1 MAEANDSTARMET
14 LHAAIARLE
23 RAGYAAELRA
33 ISTGFRDGRTGRI
46 HSPEDLT
53 VDEIVRFEG
62 ESDPADEAV
71 LYALRT
77 RDGGV
82 RGTFV
87 ATFGPSADPIAAELT
102 RRLRIDERTRRPGA
116 RRISRN
122 SPVSRRA

>member
-46 HSPEDLT
+46 HSPEDLI

-77 RDGGV
+77 REGV
-82 RGTFV
+82 RGTFA
-87 ATFGPSADPIAAELT
+87 ATFGPSADPVAAELT

-116 RRISRN
+116 RRISPN
-122 SPVSRRA
+122 APVTRPA